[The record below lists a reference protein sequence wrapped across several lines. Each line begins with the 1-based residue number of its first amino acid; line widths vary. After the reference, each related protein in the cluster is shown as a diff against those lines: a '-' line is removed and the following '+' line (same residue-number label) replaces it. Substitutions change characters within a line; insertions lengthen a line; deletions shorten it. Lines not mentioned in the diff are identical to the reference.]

1 MQADRLADGQHSIA
15 VPSGMSPD
23 RSLGSRSAESSV
35 GTAAAAHKSLFRRAI
50 SVVRAASIEQKI
62 LIILLCIFAAKGFAV
77 ALIHQPFTGHDEVA
91 HYTYLEFVA
100 TDGRVPIIPDFTEWN
115 AAYLAKQ
122 PDTADRMPAKLWQ
135 YCSYVTKDWNFC
147 HDPRCEEPCYLQ
159 NIPPDYKVGPNGW
172 VYTANHPPLYYLYM
186 TPVYWLTEHLSPA
199 GQLYFFRLAT
209 IPFGLI
215 TVLFAYLTVRQLFPR
230 DRFLAITVPAF
241 VAFQPQISYESS
253 MLNNDIMAIAFT
265 SVVLYLVV
273 VGLKKRFPA
282 WNCVLLGA
290 FYGLAVLSKNTSLTA
305 GLIIAFAM
313 IAGLGWK
320 NWRQWVPKG
329 TIAAGTAGLI
339 VWPWF
344 LFLWATYG
352 NFTAL
357 PQIKALQW
365 WNYQG
370 IAPPTIWN
378 MLSNE
383 RFFWG
388 RWQETWGDFGW
399 RLIPLSDTLLKV
411 IFYPVLLGV
420 VGLGIYAVRFWKVQ
434 QPLLQ
439 AESDDERLAIE
450 SRADSTLAIAQWQV
464 VALLTLGLTCVVA
477 YFAILQFG
485 LTFSL
490 TQARYFFPAINA
502 GAILLMLGV
511 RSWFPRKWLPYVT
524 VAVFLGVVMLY
535 AYIYTGYVVPW
546 NLTGQFSTDK
556 GF

>member
-1 MQADRLADGQHSIA
+1 MEYGA
-15 VPSGMSPD
+15 MS
-23 RSLGSRSAESSV
+23 SA
-35 GTAAAAHKSLFRRAI
+35 
-50 SVVRAASIEQKI
+50 RAANDPTQVRISTRWSVIQRVITTNRAPAIEQKF
-62 LIILLCIFAAKGFAV
+62 LVILLCMFAAKGFAIAFV
-77 ALIHQPFTGHDEVA
+77 HQPFTGHDEVM
-91 HYTYLEFVA
+91 HYAYLSFVA
-100 TDGRVPIIPDFTEWN
+100 EEGRVPVIPDLGQWQQDYN
-115 AAYLAKQ
+115 AKKGINH
-122 PDTADRMPAKLWQ
+122 DRAPERLWQ
-135 YCSYVTKDWNFC
+135 YCQFTTPDW
-147 HDPRCEEPCYLQ
+147 
-159 NIPPDYKVGPNGW
+159 KGPNAGLGFCTESSPVYAANVPRNGEWPLYPVGW
-172 VYTANHPPLYYLYM
+172 IYTANHPPLYYLYM
-186 TPVYWLTEHLSPA
+186 TPVYWLTKHLSPA
-199 GQLYFFRLAT
+199 GQLYFFRIAT

-215 TVLFAYLTVRQLFPR
+215 TVLFAYLTVRQLFPG

-273 VGLKKRFPA
+273 VGLKKRFPV

-305 GLIIAFAM
+305 GVIIGFAM
-313 IAGLGWK
+313 IAGLGGR
-320 NWRQWVPKG
+320 NWREWVPKG

-344 LFLWATYG
+344 LFMWLTYG
-352 NFTAL
+352 DFTGL
-357 PQIKALQW
+357 GRIQKLQY
-365 WNYQG
+365 WNYNG
-370 IAPPTIWN
+370 VTPPTIWH
-378 MLSNE
+378 MLSNKW
-383 RFFWG
+383 FFWG

-399 RLIPLSDTLLKV
+399 RMIPLSDTLLKI

-439 AESDDERLAIE
+439 AGSDAERSAIE
-450 SRADSTLAIAQWQV
+450 SRSDNTLAIAQWQV

-490 TQARYFFPAINA
+490 TQARYYFPAINA

-524 VAVFLGVVMLY
+524 FAVFLAVVALY
-535 AYIYTGYVVPW
+535 VYIYTGYVVPW
-546 NLTGQFSTDK
+546 NLTGQFATDK